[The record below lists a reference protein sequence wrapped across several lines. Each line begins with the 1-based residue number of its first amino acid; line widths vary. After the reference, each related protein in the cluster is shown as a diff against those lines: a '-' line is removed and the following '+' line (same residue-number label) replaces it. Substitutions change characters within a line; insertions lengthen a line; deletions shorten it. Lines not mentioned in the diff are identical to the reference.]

1 MNGILDIIKS
11 FVFKKK
17 FKDFF
22 FSLRFG
28 KNIFRDI
35 IKQIHIT
42 LVRVFPF
49 KIKYN
54 YSIAYCIVKE
64 PQQFLRTLESSYK

>member
-11 FVFKKK
+11 FAFKKK

-28 KNIFRDI
+28 KKYFKDI

-42 LVRVFPF
+42 LVRVPSF

-54 YSIAYCIVKE
+54 FSIDYCIVKE
-64 PQQFLRTLESSYK
+64 PQKFWRTLESSYK

>member
-1 MNGILDIIKS
+1 MNGILDIIES
-11 FVFKKK
+11 FAFKKK

-28 KNIFRDI
+28 KNIFRYI

-42 LVRVFPF
+42 
-49 KIKYN
+49 
-54 YSIAYCIVKE
+54 
-64 PQQFLRTLESSYK
+64 